1 MNDQLA
7 KQLTAIIMAHGLAL
21 GASAQ
26 TTPGTQSTGTNAPA
40 KLPGVV
46 VKGQQEN
53 SEPYKPDTVQSPRYT
68 EPLRDVP
75 QTITVVPRAVMEQQN
90 ATTLRDVLRNVPG
103 ISYQAGEGGVPAGD
117 NLSIRGFSARTDIFV
132 DGVRDFG
139 GYSRDSFNFEQVE
152 VVKGPASSYA
162 GRGSTGGSINLISKA
177 PQLDPFYAGSFGVG
191 TEDYKRFTLDVNQP
205 IAKSPVEG
213 TAVRLNA
220 LWTESGMAG
229 RDVVQDE
236 RWGIAP
242 SVSFGL
248 GTPTRIA
255 LSYFHLEQDNLPGYG
270 IPWVPAHTNDFLRKY
285 SNEAPPVDFRNFY
298 GLKSD
303 FEKVRTDIPTAL
315 IEHDF
320 NEHLTLRNLT
330 RFGRTDRDSVYT
342 SPRFAD
348 LAPGAAVVY
357 GRPINRQF
365 QSRDQAD
372 TIFANHTDVTTKF
385 DTWHFDHTVVT
396 SLEYAHE
403 SSDNH
408 PRAVF
413 TNGVPILGGTAPTA
427 PFADLFNPNPN
438 AQRFGPIRR
447 TGVNS
452 FESDSVALSL
462 FDTIKFDEHWQLQGG
477 VRWDHFDAKYVS
489 WTNGVRHMDP
499 LERADDE
506 VTWWA
511 GLVYKPVKAGSIYA
525 AYGTSFN
532 PAGEGLTFASGATAV
547 NNFKTDPETS
557 QTFEIG
563 TKWDLFDNRLGLAF
577 AVYRTEKTNARTED
591 PADPNDTIVL
601 DGEQR
606 VDGLEISVAGRIT
619 EQWQVFGGYA
629 LNISEVTKS
638 KNPDEK
644 GNELMNVPEN
654 TFTLWTTYDLPWN
667 LQIGGGA
674 QYMDSRFSSTLGA
687 SRREAPSY
695 VTFDA
700 MAAWNV
706 NKNFTLRL
714 NVSNLADEEYI
725 DRVGGG
731 HFIPGAGRSA
741 TLTASFKF

>member
-7 KQLTAIIMAHGLAL
+7 KQLTAVIMAHGLAL
-21 GASAQ
+21 AAHA
-26 TTPGTQSTGTNAPA
+26 QSTNSTPPVGTNAPA
-40 KLPGVV
+40 KLPDVV
-46 VKGQQEN
+46 VKGQQERLAP
-53 SEPYKPDTVQSPRYT
+53 EYKPENLQSPRYT
-68 EPLRDVP
+68 EPLRDIP
-75 QTITVVPRAVMEQQN
+75 QTVTVVPRAVMEQQN

-162 GRGSTGGSINLISKA
+162 GRGSTGGSVNLISKT
-177 PQLDPFYAGSFGVG
+177 PKLDPSYAADFGIG
-191 TEDYKRFTLDVNQP
+191 TEDYKRFTFDVNQP
-205 IAKSPVEG
+205 VAKSPVEG

-220 LWTESGMAG
+220 LWTESGIAG

-248 GTPTRIA
+248 GTPTRVT

-270 IPWVPAHTNDFLRKY
+270 IPWVPANTNSFLRKH
-285 SNEAPPVDFRNFY
+285 SNDEAPVDFSNFY

-315 IEHDF
+315 MEHDF
-320 NEHLTLRNLT
+320 NEKITLRNIT

-342 SPRFAD
+342 SPRFRNANTSTD
-348 LAPGAAVVY
+348 
-357 GRPINRQF
+357 INRQF

-372 TIFANHTDVTTKF
+372 TIFANHTDLTTKF
-385 DTWHFDHTVVT
+385 DTWRLDHTVVT

-413 TNGVPILGGTAPTA
+413 TNGVPILGGAAATA

-452 FESDSVALSL
+452 FDSDSVAVSL

-477 VRWDHFDAKYVS
+477 VRWDHFDAKYAS

-499 LERADDE
+499 LERTDDE
-506 VTWWA
+506 VTWRA
-511 GLVYKPVKAGSIYA
+511 GLVYKPVQAGSIYA

-532 PAGEGLTFASGATAV
+532 PAGEGLTFASGPTAA

-557 QTFEIG
+557 RTFEVG
-563 TKWDLFDNRLGLAF
+563 TKWDLFENRLGLSF
-577 AVYRTEKTNARTED
+577 AVYRTEKDNGRTED

-606 VDGLEISVAGRIT
+606 VDGLEIGVAGRIT

-629 LNISEVTKS
+629 LNISEVTES
-638 KNPDEK
+638 RNPDEE

-674 QYMDSRFSSTLGA
+674 QYVDSRFSSTLGA

-714 NVSNLADEEYI
+714 NVYNLADEEYI

-741 TLTASFKF
+741 TLTASLRF